1 MTFEPIA
8 IIGRGCVF
16 PGALTPGQFRDLVL
30 GGVDAV
36 SSCPPGRWRKPVE
49 EVLGE
54 GPETCPTDRGG
65 YVHGF
70 VNPDPA
76 LDKYDVLTQW
86 LVYCAREA
94 FREAGVTEIP
104 SRTGVVAGV
113 LGLPSESLAQYA
125 ENIWMGVPN
134 PVAPEN
140 RFMAGHAVHT
150 VAETLGLGLGGF
162 ALDGACA
169 SGIYALKL
177 ACDALQDGRAD
188 LMLAGS
194 VNRSDDLYL
203 HIGFHTLHAVSPTG
217 QSRPFHAGADGL
229 LPSEGAGFALLKR
242 LRDAERDGDRILA
255 VIRGIGIGNDGRT
268 AGLLT
273 PSESGQET
281 VIRSAYALSGLK
293 PADIS
298 LLECHATGT
307 PVGDGCELRST
318 GKVYAG
324 LKGVPIGSV
333 KSNIGHPITAAAM
346 AGLFKIMAAMEA
358 RTRPATLHVAGAPV
372 NAELASSPF
381 RVLAANEPWESNGP
395 RRAALSAFGFGGNNG
410 HLILEEYVPGLSA
423 AGTPVPSQPP
433 VAIVSVGVVA
443 GKTEGAA
450 AFHAALAAGEPVDSE
465 TAELSLDMKNL
476 GFPPND
482 LAQAL
487 PQQILAMQ
495 AAAEAMAK
503 VGPLPHARTGVYAG
517 MGADAEVGRYGMRW
531 RTGNHEICPELTPAA
546 VLGRLANIV
555 ANRISSRYDFR
566 GPSFAV
572 MSEEASGLVALR
584 LAARALA
591 AGEID
596 AAIAGAADLSCEVV
610 HQTALPVA
618 PGDGGAF
625 FVLKRLA
632 DAVAAGDEVLA
643 LVEDSADGVY
653 PGDPVTPVFGHV
665 HSASGA
671 LQVAAQVA
679 DREIRKFEPVLVASR
694 TTVAVN
700 TLGGGSS
707 ALTLTVGA
715 APLPL
720 REGPV
725 RGDLA
730 FVFPGAAAAYKGS
743 GRSFLEAFPEVLAD
757 VVYRM
762 PTVAASAQWLY
773 DDSSEKPGPYE
784 TLWGASFLSQIHASF
799 SRNVLGLRPAAVIGV
814 SSGET
819 NGIAALGAWTD
830 IDHFHDEFEGCR
842 IFESM
847 AEQGWQTWRLAVPEA
862 ELHQILAA
870 NPTLRL
876 TSLNGP
882 GEYVVAGKAGPTDF
896 AFPKGRAQ
904 RIHYD
909 LVIHTPEFAPWR
921 DTWRAVHSRATVAP
935 AGVRF
940 YSHASG
946 AAYIPTQ
953 DKIADAL
960 TGQALKPLDFPALIE
975 KAYADGIRVFLEHG
989 PQGGC
994 SASIRRILGDRP
1006 HVAVSYDLMSA
1017 DPLQQAR
1024 AAIAQIDP
1032 ALLDVFDRPK
1042 RRTAASPG
1050 KRLTF
1055 PAHATPVAIPESA
1068 DEPSE
1073 PYPVAVEPTPSEE
1086 ATEDMPAPKSLFEQ
1100 HAAALTRA
1108 HMEFAKTGA
1117 SAHADFLAIS
1127 QRAYAAATGSVAAPI
1142 AAPIAPPVP
1151 MPVAMPVPVQTPV
1164 LSAPAPLPPPV
1175 SAPPARP
1182 VAKPVA
1188 APVAA
1193 TVATTVA
1200 APAPVDRK
1208 IWMTR
1213 EDLEKIASG
1222 PVSAILGPQ
1231 FAPID
1236 KFRRVVRMPM
1246 PPLLLADRVVS
1257 VDATPMS
1264 MGTGAIHTETDLT
1277 KDKWFVFRDRVSPGM
1292 LVESGQADLLLIS
1305 WLGIDFEMKGDRI
1318 YRLLGCELT
1327 FHGGAPVAGDT
1338 LAHEIH
1344 IDRHAKQG
1352 PVRLFFFHS
1361 DTRVNGKTRLSVR
1374 NGQAGFFT
1382 DEELAGSNGV
1392 LWNPAEAE
1400 PTPNAV
1406 LPTPVVKNVRKSFT
1420 LDQLREAAVGN
1431 AWECFGDGFE
1441 FAGAHQRGPGFSTA
1455 ENLLF
1460 EEVLDLDF
1468 NGGAWK
1474 RGYLKARM
1482 PLRPDNWFFGPH
1494 FKDDPCMPGT
1504 LMFDGCIQT
1513 MAFYMMALGET
1524 IYRDGWRFEVVQDT
1538 NYVLKC
1544 RGQAIPSS
1552 RILDYEVFV
1561 DEYVPGHEPIL
1572 WADVLC
1578 TVDGLKAF
1586 HCRRLGLK
1594 LIPGFPHD
1602 DDPDYMPKQGTTP
1615 VDTTEVAIM
1624 NGVRQDY
1631 TALLHCA
1638 VGPPSLAMGAPFAKF
1653 DQGYQ
1658 LPRLPSPPYH
1668 LVTRVT
1674 SVHGEFGVEKPG
1686 AWFTSELDVDGSE
1699 WFYQQNG
1706 TPVMPFGVL
1715 IESVLQPC
1723 GWLGSYCGTALHSDR
1738 TVYFRNLDGTMTIHG
1753 PITKPAPGTKK
1764 TLKTTSRM
1772 TKLNSSGGMTIQ
1784 FFEVHTTLDGKP
1796 LLDSITSF
1804 GYFKKEHLARQVGV
1818 PASPEEMAEHNAP
1831 SSFQVDLRAT
1841 PQRLMPTGNLL
1852 MIDRIT
1858 GMWGDPEKGL
1868 ILRAEKTVLPNQWF
1882 FKAHFFQDP
1891 VQPGSLGL
1899 EAIMQTLE
1907 FYVSYHGLDA
1917 GIANPR
1923 FEYVEEGD
1931 FKYRGMV
1938 FPTTKKMETEV
1949 RIREVVRENGAVT
1962 VRASGSIWA
1971 DGLRIYLM
1979 NKVAIRVV
1987 GGE

>member
-1 MTFEPIA
+1 MPFEPIA

-16 PGALTPGQFRDLVL
+16 PGALTPDQFRDVVL
-30 GGVDAV
+30 GNVDAV
-36 SSCPPGRWRKPVE
+36 TSCPPGRWRKPVS
-49 EVLGE
+49 EVVGE
-54 GPETCPTDRGG
+54 GPETCPTDKGG
-65 YVHGF
+65 YVYGF
-70 VNPDPA
+70 VNQDPV
-76 LDKYDVLTQW
+76 LEKYDVLTQW

-94 FREAGVTEIP
+94 LREAAITSLP
-104 SRTGVVAGV
+104 PRTGAVAGV

-125 ENIWMGVPN
+125 ENVWLGVEN
-134 PVAPEN
+134 RVAPEN

-150 VAETLGLGLGGF
+150 LASTLGLGLGGF

-177 ACDALQDGRAD
+177 ACDALHDGRAD

-242 LRDAERDGDRILA
+242 LRDAERDGNTILA

-273 PSESGQET
+273 PSESGQES

-318 GKVYAG
+318 GRVYAG
-324 LKGVPIGSV
+324 LKDVPIGSV

-346 AGLFKIMAAMEA
+346 AGLFKIMAAMQA
-358 RTRPATLHVAGAPV
+358 KVRPGTLHIAGAPV
-372 NAELASSPF
+372 NPELATSPF
-381 RVLAANEPWESNGP
+381 RVLTANEPWESTGP

-410 HLILEEYVPGLSA
+410 HLILEEYISPLPTA
-423 AGTPVPSQPP
+423 ASGATAKPAI
-433 VAIVSVGVVA
+433 AIVSVGVVA
-443 GKTEGAA
+443 GKTEGSD
-450 AFHAALAAGEPVDSE
+450 AFHAALAAGTPLDSE
-465 TAELSLDMKNL
+465 TATLALDMKNL

-482 LAQAL
+482 LVQAL

-495 AAAEAMAK
+495 AAAEAISK
-503 VGPLPHARTGVYAG
+503 TGPLPHARTGVYAG
-517 MGADAEVGRYGMRW
+517 MTVDAEVGRYGLRW
-531 RTGNHEICPELTPAA
+531 RTGNHQVCPELTPAA

-572 MSEEASGLVALR
+572 MSEEVSGLVALR

-596 AAIAGAADLSCEVV
+596 AAVAGAVDLSHEVV
-610 HQTALPVA
+610 HQTALPL
-618 PGDGGAF
+618 PPCDGGAF
-625 FVLKRLA
+625 FVLRRA
-632 DAVAAGDEVLA
+632 EDAVAAGDEILA
-643 LVEDSADGVY
+643 LIDGSDTANPSV
-653 PGDPVTPVFGHV
+653 PDNVAPVFGYAHAAV
-665 HSASGA
+665 GA
-671 LQVAAQVA
+671 LRVAARLAPQ
-679 DREIRKFEPVLVASR
+679 DTPDLASAAR
-694 TTVAVN
+694 TVRIGAASV
-700 TLGGGSS
+700 
-707 ALTLTVGA
+707 TLTAPPLAMRPGA
-715 APLPL
+715 
-720 REGPV
+720 V
-725 RGDLA
+725 RPDLA
-730 FVFPGAAAAYKGS
+730 FVFPGAAAAYKGA
-743 GRSFLEAFPEVLAD
+743 GRSLVTAFPEVVAD
-757 VVYRM
+757 VVGRM
-762 PTVAASAQWLY
+762 PTVAASARWLY
-773 DDSSEKPGPYE
+773 DESTDRPGPYQ
-784 TLWGASFLSQIHASF
+784 TLWGASFLSQFHAAF
-799 SRNVLGLRPAAVIGV
+799 SLNLLGLRPAAVIGV

-819 NGIAALGAWTD
+819 NGIAALGAWRD
-830 IDHFHDEFEGCR
+830 IDNFHDEFEACR

-847 AEQGWQTWRLAVPEA
+847 AEQGWKTWRLAVSDS
-862 ELHQILAA
+862 ELREILAD
-870 NPTLRL
+870 NPGLRL
-876 TSLNGP
+876 TAVNGP
-882 GEYVVAGKAGPTDF
+882 GEYVVAGF
-896 AFPKGRAQ
+896 ADSLPKGKSQ

-921 DTWRAVHSRATVAP
+921 DTWRAVHSRETAP
-935 AGVRF
+935 PPGVRF
-940 YSHASG
+940 YAHAFG
-946 AAYIPTQ
+946 KAYTPTR
-953 DKIADAL
+953 DLIADAL

-975 KAYADGIRVFLEHG
+975 QAYADGIRIFLEHG

-1017 DPLQQAR
+1017 DSLQQAKN
-1024 AAIAQIDP
+1024 AIGQIDP
-1032 ALLDVFDRPK
+1032 SLLHYFDRPQ
-1042 RRTAASPG
+1042 RRQTPAPG

-1055 PAHATPVAIPESA
+1055 PAHAAPVSIPRPPA
-1068 DEPSE
+1068 PPQPEPIVVVV
-1073 PYPVAVEPTPSEE
+1073 PPTPIVSTQPTS
-1086 ATEDMPAPKSLFEQ
+1086 ANPSLFEQ

-1108 HMEFAKTGA
+1108 HMEFARTGA
-1117 SAHADFLAIS
+1117 AAHADFLAIS
-1127 QRAYAAATGSVAAPI
+1127 QRAYLAATGAEVSQAP
-1142 AAPIAPPVP
+1142 APPVP
-1151 MPVAMPVPVQTPV
+1151 PPVVLPPVVQPPVV
-1164 LSAPAPLPPPV
+1164 PPPV
-1175 SAPPARP
+1175 IPTP
-1182 VAKPVA
+1182 VALNPVVLSPVALNPVVATPAVQA

-1193 TVATTVA
+1193 APA
-1200 APAPVDRK
+1200 APKSRRK

-1213 EDLEKIASG
+1213 QDLEAIASG
-1222 PVSAILGPQ
+1222 PVSAILGPE

-1257 VDATPMS
+1257 VDATPRS

-1277 KDKWFVFRDRVSPGM
+1277 SDKWFVFRDRVSPGM

-1305 WLGIDFEMKGDRI
+1305 WLGVDFEMKGDRI

-1406 LPTPVVKNVRKSFT
+1406 LPTPFVKNVRKNFT
-1420 LDQLREAAVGN
+1420 IDQLREAAIGN

-1455 ENLLF
+1455 KNLLF

-1468 NGGAWK
+1468 TGGAWK

-1482 PLRPDNWFFGPH
+1482 PLRPDNWFFDPH

-1552 RILDYEVFV
+1552 RVLDYEVFV

-1602 DDPDYMPKQGTTP
+1602 DNPDYMPKT
-1615 VDTTEVAIM
+1615 VDNTEVAIM

-1764 TLKTTSRM
+1764 TLKTTSKM

-1882 FKAHFFQDP
+1882 FKAHFYQDP

-1907 FYVSYHGLDA
+1907 FYVSHHKLDA
-1917 GIANPR
+1917 GIVNPR

-1938 FPTTKKMETEV
+1938 FPTTKKMETEI

-1962 VRASGSIWA
+1962 VRATGSIWA

>member
-1 MTFEPIA
+1 MPFELIA
-8 IIGRGCVF
+8 IVGRGCVF
-16 PGALTPGQFRDLVL
+16 PGALTPAQFRDLVL
-30 GGVDAV
+30 GNVDAV
-36 SSCPPGRWRKPVE
+36 SSCPPDRWRKPVS
-49 EVLGE
+49 EVVGE
-54 GPETCPTDRGG
+54 GPETSPTDKGG

-76 LDKYDVLTQW
+76 LEKYDVLTQW

-94 FREAGVTEIP
+94 IREAGITQLP
-104 SRTGVVAGV
+104 PRTGVVAGV

-125 ENIWMGVPN
+125 ENVWLGAQN
-134 PVAPEN
+134 TVAPEN

-150 VAETLGLGLGGF
+150 VASTLGLGLGGF

-177 ACDALQDGRAD
+177 ACDALHDGRAD

-203 HIGFHTLHAVSPTG
+203 HIGFHTLHAVSPSG

-242 LRDAERDGDRILA
+242 LRDAERDGDKILA
-255 VIRGIGIGNDGRT
+255 VIRGIGLGNDGRT
-268 AGLLT
+268 AGLLS
-273 PSESGQET
+273 PSESAQET
-281 VIRSAYALSGLK
+281 VIRRAYEVSGLS

-324 LKGVPIGSV
+324 LSNVPIGSV
-333 KSNIGHPITAAAM
+333 KSNMGHPITAAAM

-358 RTRPATLHVAGAPV
+358 KTRPATLHVAGAPV
-372 NAELASSPF
+372 NSELANSPF
-381 RVLAANEPWESNGP
+381 RLLATNEPWPSTGP
-395 RRAALSAFGFGGNNG
+395 RRAALSAFGFGGNNA
-410 HLILEEYVPGLSA
+410 HLILEEYISPLPAQSA
-423 AGTPVPSQPP
+423 AVPVKPKI
-433 VAIVSVGVVA
+433 AIVSVGVVA
-443 GKTEGAA
+443 GKTEGSDAFQAA
-450 AFHAALAAGEPVDSE
+450 IAAGTPVDSE
-465 TAELSLDMKNL
+465 TASLALEMKNL

-495 AAAEAMAK
+495 AAAEAMSK
-503 VGPLPHARTGVYAG
+503 TGPLPNARTGVYAG
-517 MGADAEVGRYGMRW
+517 MTVDAEVGRYGLRW
-531 RTGNHEICPELTPAA
+531 RTGNHEVCPELTPAA

-572 MSEEASGLVALR
+572 MSEEVSGLVALR

-596 AAIAGAADLSCEVV
+596 AAIAGAADLSCEIV
-610 HQTALPVA
+610 HRTALPLPA
-618 PGDGGAF
+618 GDGGAF
-625 FVLKRLA
+625 FVLKRVD
-632 DAVAAGDEVLA
+632 DAVAAGDEILA
-643 LVEDSADGVY
+643 LIDGSDTATPSV
-653 PGDPVTPVFGHV
+653 PDNVSPVFGHV
-665 HSASGA
+665 HAAVGA
-671 LQVAAQVA
+671 LRVAAQLAPQNKPSLVSTTHT
-679 DREIRKFEPVLVASR
+679 IRM
-694 TTVAVN
+694 
-700 TLGGGSS
+700 
-707 ALTLTVGA
+707 GA
-715 APLPL
+715 AAVTLSAP
-720 REGPV
+720 PV
-725 RGDLA
+725 PRRSGAVRPDLA

-743 GRSFLEAFPEVLAD
+743 GRSFVTAFPEVVAD
-757 VVYRM
+757 VVERM

-773 DDSSEKPGPYE
+773 DESAEKPGPYE
-784 TLWGASFLSQIHASF
+784 TLWGASFLSQFHASF
-799 SRNVLGLRPAAVIGV
+799 SLNVLGLRPAAMIGV

-819 NGIAALGAWTD
+819 NGIAALGAWRD
-830 IDHFHDEFEGCR
+830 IDNFHDEFEACR

-847 AEQGWQTWRLAVPEA
+847 AEQGWQTWRLAVSEPELR
-862 ELHQILAA
+862 EILAA
-870 NPTLRL
+870 NPGLRL
-876 TSLNGP
+876 TSINGP
-882 GEYVVAGKAGPTDF
+882 GEYVVAGMADSL
-896 AFPKGRAQ
+896 PKGKAQ

-909 LVIHTPEFAPWR
+909 LVIHTPEFAPWS
-921 DTWRAVHSRATVAP
+921 DTWRAVHSRETIAP
-935 AGVRF
+935 AGVRYYAHAF
-940 YSHASG
+940 GKAYS
-946 AAYIPTQ
+946 PTR
-953 DKIADAL
+953 DLVADAL

-975 KAYADGIRVFLEHG
+975 QAYADGIRVFLEHG

-1006 HVAVSYDLMSA
+1006 HLAVSYDLMSA
-1017 DPLQQAR
+1017 DSLQQAKN
-1024 AAIAQIDP
+1024 AIGQLDP
-1032 ALLDVFDRPK
+1032 SLLQYFDRPQ
-1042 RRTAASPG
+1042 RRQTPTPG

-1055 PAHATPVAIPESA
+1055 PAHATPVSIPHLVEQPLPAAAAVQAAITES
-1068 DEPSE
+1068 PS
-1073 PYPVAVEPTPSEE
+1073 A
-1086 ATEDMPAPKSLFEQ
+1086 PAPTSPTVSTQSTSANPSLFEQ

-1127 QRAYAAATGSVAAPI
+1127 QRAYVAAAGA
-1142 AAPIAPPVP
+1142 
-1151 MPVAMPVPVQTPV
+1151 VPV
-1164 LSAPAPLPPPV
+1164 SY
-1175 SAPPARP
+1175 
-1182 VAKPVA
+1182 VA
-1188 APVAA
+1188 APVVETPAIVVA
-1193 TVATTVA
+1193 PPPPPPTAPKPAPVQVVTVPAPIPVPTP
-1200 APAPVDRK
+1200 APAPAPTKADRK

-1213 EDLEKIASG
+1213 QDLEAIASG
-1222 PVSAILGPQ
+1222 PVSAILGPE

-1257 VDATPMS
+1257 VDATPLS

-1277 KDKWFVFRDRVSPGM
+1277 SDKWFVFRDRVSPGM

-1305 WLGIDFEMKGDRI
+1305 WLGVDFEMKGDRI

-1406 LPTPVVKNVRKSFT
+1406 LPVPFVKNVRKTFT
-1420 LDQLREAAVGN
+1420 IEQLREAAIGN

-1455 ENLLF
+1455 KNLLF
-1460 EEVLDLDF
+1460 EEILALDF
-1468 NGGAWK
+1468 NGGKWK

-1482 PLRPDNWFFGPH
+1482 PLRPDNWFFAPH

-1513 MAFYMMALGET
+1513 MAFYMMALGDT

-1561 DEYVPGHEPIL
+1561 DEYMPGHEPIL

-1594 LIPGFPHD
+1594 LVPGFPHD
-1602 DDPDYMPKQGTTP
+1602 DNPDYMPKT
-1615 VDTTEVAIM
+1615 VDNTEVAIM

-1764 TLKTTSRM
+1764 TLKTTSKM

-1882 FKAHFFQDP
+1882 FKAHFYQDP

-1907 FYVSYHGLDA
+1907 FYVSHHKLDA
-1917 GIANPR
+1917 GIVNPR

-1938 FPTTKKMETEV
+1938 FPTTKKMETEI
-1949 RIREVVRENGAVT
+1949 RIREVVREDGAVT
-1962 VRASGSIWA
+1962 VRATGSIWA

-1979 NKVAIRVV
+1979 NRVAIRVV
-1987 GGE
+1987 GS